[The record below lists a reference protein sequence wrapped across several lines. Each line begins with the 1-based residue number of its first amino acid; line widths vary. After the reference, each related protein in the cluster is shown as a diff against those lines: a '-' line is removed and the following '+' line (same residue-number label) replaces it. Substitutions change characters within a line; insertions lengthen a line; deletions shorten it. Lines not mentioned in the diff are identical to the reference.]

1 MNIAEYKEMSERED
15 SYWWHTGRMN
25 IINKQLEKLS
35 QGKKKLKIL
44 NIGCGTGGTIT
55 TLEKYGE
62 VTNIDISAEA
72 LKFLK
77 MKGYTGKLIKDH
89 RLPFKDGEFDLVV
102 ALDVLEHINQDRLS
116 LDEWRRTLKKKG
128 KVIITVPAYEFLW
141 SGHDTSL
148 HHQRRYTRDRLHWD
162 LKKSSYKE
170 LKNTYMITFSFFL
183 VVGFRLLYKLSG
195 KKMTENTS
203 YVNIP
208 PVINAL
214 FDRILRVEGTLLRF
228 VNLPFGT
235 SVLGVYEKSDD

>member
-25 IINKQLEKLS
+25 IIGKQLEKVSL
-35 QGKKKLKIL
+35 GKNKLRIL
-44 NIGCGTGGTIT
+44 NIGCGTGGTIP

-77 MKGYTGKLIKDH
+77 MKGYSGKLTKDH

-102 ALDVLEHINQDRLS
+102 ALDVLEHIDQDRLS
-116 LDEWRRTLKKKG
+116 LDEWNRVLKKSG
-128 KVIITVPAYEFLW
+128 KALITVPAYEFLW

-148 HHQRRYTRDRLHWD
+148 HHQRRYTRNRLDWD
-162 LKKSSYKE
+162 LGKSSFKK
-170 LKNTYMITFSFFL
+170 LKNSYMITFSFFL
-183 VVGFRLLYKLSG
+183 VVGFRVLYKLTG

-208 PVINAL
+208 SVLNVF
-214 FDRILRVEGTLLRF
+214 FDRILRIEGTLLRF
-228 VNLPFGT
+228 INLPFGT
-235 SVLGVYEKSDD
+235 SVLGIYEKSGK